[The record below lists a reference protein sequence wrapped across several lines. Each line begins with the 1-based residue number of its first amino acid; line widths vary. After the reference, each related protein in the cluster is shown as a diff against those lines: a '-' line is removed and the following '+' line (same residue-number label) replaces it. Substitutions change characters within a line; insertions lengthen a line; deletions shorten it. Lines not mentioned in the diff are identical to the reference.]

1 MTVSSTEK
9 KFLAVWFGVYAVV
22 LLGGAAI
29 TASYIYQQRYSA
41 LDLASLRISNESQQL
56 AAHVGGQL
64 RILDLGLLATVGMEG
79 FAASIK
85 DHDLP
90 AISRMIRRKTPLF
103 PHLLCLELLD
113 ENGRVLFS
121 YGQGLDLGDDMEK
134 LDFFKTHRDSLV
146 LFQVFSHPPGEA
158 QPRLYMSRRVEDSS
172 GRFLGALVLR
182 ISTSDLVNQFQSS
195 APLGPDAV
203 LLYDDRLR
211 PLAVWTGDESEFSE
225 LPAGPVKERFLSMAG
240 ENFFLQGG
248 SHLDRGE
255 KAVVAATQLTRLPF
269 YVAVAAPTALLLE
282 GWRTSALRLCGLLLV
297 SFAGVTL
304 ALVYAARQYLIRSA
318 AESDLLHVK
327 LRADMYRDMF
337 TENPCMQMLL
347 NPDTGLIED
356 ANPAAMRFY
365 GIEDFR
371 AKAVSYL
378 DLDLA
383 APREAGRFLQEA
395 SAGETSY
402 QVLRH
407 KIRGGEA
414 RDVEAYAGRLTR
426 DGALYV
432 HVIINDVTPRLLAET
447 ALEEA
452 KRQAEAANKAKS
464 EFLAN
469 MSHEIRTPM
478 NGVGGMLQLL
488 RLTSLDEEQIE
499 YVETALTAL
508 ENLLGLINDILD
520 FSKIEAGKM
529 EIREAPLDVRELCE
543 SAPAIFKAQFAQSG
557 LDYKEDVDPEI
568 PRIVLADSGR
578 IRQILFNLIGNSLKF
593 TESGEIRLSVALRDP
608 EPDSPR
614 AWLDFAVSDTGAGIP
629 PDKLAELFNPF
640 TQGGGSL
647 TRKHQGTGL
656 GLSIVKRLA
665 GLMGGDASIESEV
678 GVGTTVRFHINVGL
692 PPEER
697 KNASRSENAPGV
709 QPDAGQETP
718 AAPAM
723 RVLLVE
729 DDLFNQ
735 RVGLGMLRHLGVG
748 VELAENG
755 RDALEKLRAEPF
767 DLVLMDVQ
775 MPVMDGVKTTKAIR
789 SGEAGESNAAVPI
802 IAMTAFALA
811 GDRENLMAAGMQD
824 YLAKPVTLN
833 ALKDA
838 MGRVLGSPA
847 A

>member
-1 MTVSSTEK
+1 MTVTSTEK
-9 KFLAVWFGVYAVV
+9 KFLAVWFGVYAIV

-29 TASYIYQQRYSA
+29 TASYLYQQRRSA

-56 AAHVGGQL
+56 ASHIGGQL
-64 RILDLGLLATVGMEG
+64 RILDLGLLATAEMEG
-79 FAASIK
+79 FAAGIK
-85 DHDLP
+85 NHDLP
-90 AISRMIRRKTPLF
+90 AISRMIRRKAPLF
-103 PHLLCLELLD
+103 PHLLSLDLLD

-121 YGQGLDLGDDMEK
+121 HGQDLDLGGDLEK
-134 LDFFKTHRDSLV
+134 LDFFIMHRDSLV
-146 LFQVFSHPPGEA
+146 MFQVFSHPPGEA

-182 ISTSDLVNQFQSS
+182 ISTSDLVSQSQS
-195 APLGPDAV
+195 NAPLGPDAV
-203 LLYDDRLR
+203 LLYDDTLR
-211 PLAVWTGDESEFSE
+211 PLAVWTGEDSELYD
-225 LPAGPVKERFLSMAG
+225 LPAGTVKARFLTMAG
-240 ENFFLQGG
+240 EQFYLQGG
-248 SHLDRGE
+248 SHLDPGE

-269 YVAVAAPTALLLE
+269 FVAVAAPTSLLLT
-282 GWRTSALRLCGLLLV
+282 GWRTSAIRLCAMV
-297 SFAGVTL
+297 FFSFAGVTL

-318 AESDLLHVK
+318 AESDLLRVK

-347 NPDTGLIED
+347 DPDTGLVKD

-371 AKAVSYL
+371 TKPVSYL

-383 APREAGRFLQEA
+383 DHREASRFLQEA

-407 KIRGGEA
+407 KVRDGEA

-432 HVIINDVTPRLLAET
+432 HAIINDVTPRLRAET

-488 RLTSLDEEQIE
+488 RLTSLDEEQKE
-499 YVETALTAL
+499 YVDTALTAL
-508 ENLLGLINDILD
+508 DNLLGLINDILD

-529 EIREAPLDVRELCE
+529 EIREAPLDVRRLCE
-543 SAPAIFKAQFAQSG
+543 TAPAIFKAQFAQSG
-557 LDYKEDVDPEI
+557 LGYRQDVDPGI
-568 PRIVLADSGR
+568 PRLVLADSGR
-578 IRQILFNLIGNSLKF
+578 IRQILFNLIGNALKF
-593 TESGEIRLSVALRDP
+593 TESGEIRLAVALRDP
-608 EPDSPR
+608 DPDSRR
-614 AWLDFAVSDTGAGIP
+614 AWLDFAVSDTGVGIP

-647 TRKHQGTGL
+647 TRKYQGTGL

-692 PPEER
+692 PSEER
-697 KNASRSENAPGV
+697 KSAGNAL
-709 QPDAGQETP
+709 PDADPETTVCP
-718 AAPAM
+718 AR

-735 RVGLGMLRHLGVG
+735 RVGLGMLRHLGVDAA
-748 VELAENG
+748 LAENG
-755 RDALEKLRAEPF
+755 RDALEKLRTESF

-775 MPVMDGVKTTKAIR
+775 MPVMDGVKATKAIR
-789 SGEAGESNAAVPI
+789 SGEAGETNAAIPI
-802 IAMTAFALA
+802 IAMTAFALS
-811 GDRENLMAAGMQD
+811 GDRENLLAAGMQD

-838 MGRVLGSPA
+838 MARVFESPA